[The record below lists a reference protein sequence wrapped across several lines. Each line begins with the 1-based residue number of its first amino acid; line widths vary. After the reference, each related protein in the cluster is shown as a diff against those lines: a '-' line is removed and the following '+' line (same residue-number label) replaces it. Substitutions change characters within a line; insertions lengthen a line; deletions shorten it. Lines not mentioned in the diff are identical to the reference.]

1 MSKIYDTITQNLEH
15 TDQIQALSA
24 AISDEVNNLFFPCE
38 TIVEEL
44 LNDDVARKRFLHIA
58 LQWIRSRAEDFNHGF
73 YDGRDE
79 ASAKIS
85 SELLNSCYIQKKLKY
100 EGASAEFAK
109 RLVYG
114 SRKTGFGDDLVLC
127 RMHRTLKQTFS
138 SLVFCFLNCLETGN
152 ADLEAIL
159 EQMRD
164 RYGKHWYQCPFI

>member
-1 MSKIYDTITQNLEH
+1 MSKIYDTIIQDLEQPG
-15 TDQIQALSA
+15 TVRALSS
-24 AISDEVNNLFFPCE
+24 AISDEVNNLFFSCE
-38 TIVEEL
+38 TIAGEL
-44 LNDDVARKRFLHIA
+44 LNDDVARERFLHIA
-58 LQWIRSRAEDFNHGF
+58 LQWIRSRAEDFSHGF

-85 SELLNSCYIQKKLKY
+85 SELLNSCYIQEKLKCG
-100 EGASAEFAK
+100 GASAEFAK
-109 RLVYG
+109 CLIYG

-127 RMHRTLKQTFS
+127 RMHRTLKQIFS
-138 SLVFCFLNCLETGN
+138 SLVFCFLDRLKTGN

>member
-38 TIVEEL
+38 TIAEEL

-58 LQWIRSRAEDFNHGF
+58 APVDPITWAEDFNHGF

-114 SRKTGFGDDLVLC
+114 IPGKQDLVMTSFYAGC
-127 RMHRTLKQTFS
+127 
-138 SLVFCFLNCLETGN
+138 TG
-152 ADLEAIL
+152 
-159 EQMRD
+159 
-164 RYGKHWYQCPFI
+164 H